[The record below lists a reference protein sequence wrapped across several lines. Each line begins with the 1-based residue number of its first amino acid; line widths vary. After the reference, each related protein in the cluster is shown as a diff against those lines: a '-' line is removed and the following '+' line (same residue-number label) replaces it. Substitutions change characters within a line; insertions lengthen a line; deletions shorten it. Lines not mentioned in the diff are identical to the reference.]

1 MGRSLPGQSL
11 LVSTSTSPVAQDSL
25 RQRRYPRSQ
34 FLAYQEKI
42 VNASDDAL
50 QSRPSSPKPGLRRDP
65 NEELTFAAWL
75 RETGQVPGRS

>member
-1 MGRSLPGQSL
+1 M
-11 LVSTSTSPVAQDSL
+11 STSTTPAAQDNL

-50 QSRPSSPKPGLRRDP
+50 QSRTSSPRPGLRRDP

-75 RETGQVPGRS
+75 RETGQVTARS